1 MKRFQVAVIGAGPA
15 GSTAS
20 ICLKKGG
27 AQVALI
33 DKARFPRDKV
43 CGDGISLKTFRLLK
57 EMGFTEQELFREG
70 YRISEISVFSP
81 DGSVLHSGNSAPGA
95 KTETGC
101 VPRKAFDHTLFLR
114 AKETVDGLYE
124 QHRLIGLKKQ
134 ENGYILE
141 LQDIQNNQRVKI
153 FAGLVIG
160 ADGATSRVAQKAGLN
175 LGNLYHSFEGLR
187 RYYTGDHFPNHVQIF
202 YDQRILPGYVWV
214 FPVSSTRAN
223 VGIITLRRKL
233 RQDRR
238 NLEQLFDMIL
248 ATNSHIKTVLQSAK
262 PEGSVR
268 GAMLPLG
275 SLSGPRSADHLML
288 VGDAA
293 AFVHPITGGGIYFA
307 IRSAQVAS
315 RIGLKAIQKG
325 AEKKDDLM
333 EYEKWY
339 QGELGPGFA
348 YARRFR
354 RLFGNAALLNRFI
367 ALAGRFRPAAAFFMM
382 IYGQPLPANAFLRP
396 RIWLKLFL
404 G

>member
-160 ADGATSRVAQKAGLN
+160 ADGATSRVAQKAGLKRHISPHT
-175 LGNLYHSFEGLR
+175 LRHSFATHLIEHGADLR
-187 RYYTGDHFPNHVQIF
+187 SVQMMLGHSDISTTQIYTHIARERLKQIHHK
-202 YDQRILPGYVWV
+202 Y
-214 FPVSSTRAN
+214 
-223 VGIITLRRKL
+223 
-233 RQDRR
+233 
-238 NLEQLFDMIL
+238 
-248 ATNSHIKTVLQSAK
+248 H
-262 PEGSVR
+262 
-268 GAMLPLG
+268 
-275 SLSGPRSADHLML
+275 PR
-288 VGDAA
+288 
-293 AFVHPITGGGIYFA
+293 P
-307 IRSAQVAS
+307 
-315 RIGLKAIQKG
+315 
-325 AEKKDDLM
+325 
-333 EYEKWY
+333 
-339 QGELGPGFA
+339 
-348 YARRFR
+348 
-354 RLFGNAALLNRFI
+354 
-367 ALAGRFRPAAAFFMM
+367 
-382 IYGQPLPANAFLRP
+382 
-396 RIWLKLFL
+396 
-404 G
+404 